1 MHPFGA
7 TLQLAV
13 SYYVKWLFCGD
24 DGGGIKAEF
33 GRETNV
39 GAAQRRVVDPTFIQH
54 EACAGGDAPQKN
66 RAGGKRKLEPLV
78 ASAVHGRCGKR
89 VNKRSVSAEP
99 PKESWPESAGP
110 ARSSNY

>member
-7 TLQLAV
+7 TRQLAV

-54 EACAGGDAPQKN
+54 EAYACGDSPKKSAGGE
-66 RAGGKRKLEPLV
+66 RKLEPLV
-78 ASAVHGRCGKR
+78 ATRQ
-89 VNKRSVSAEP
+89 
-99 PKESWPESAGP
+99 
-110 ARSSNY
+110 

>member
-66 RAGGKRKLEPLV
+66 RAGGSGNPR
-78 ASAVHGRCGKR
+78 AARDRSAWDIAFCGFFYR
-89 VNKRSVSAEP
+89 PDLRP
-99 PKESWPESAGP
+99 
-110 ARSSNY
+110 